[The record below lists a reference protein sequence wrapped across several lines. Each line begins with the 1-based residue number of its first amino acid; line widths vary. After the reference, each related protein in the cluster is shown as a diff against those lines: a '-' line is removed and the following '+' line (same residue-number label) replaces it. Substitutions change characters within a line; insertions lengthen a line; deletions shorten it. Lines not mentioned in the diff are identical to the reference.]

1 VESHND
7 VLMLDGNAVEFES
20 DIYFGDQRFYF
31 TRAMLDNDC
40 FIKAQVLDPTE
51 VKPIHIISLVCI
63 NDLDTKRYFLH
74 KEAILSIDQEQLIAI
89 DVANLFSKQPLY
101 KIVGT
106 LETRL
111 SVVSDSLNEVR
122 NQMLRNR
129 FINENK
135 GKLSFLKQEY
145 KKFQQENSTK

>member
-1 VESHND
+1 MESHND

-106 LETRL
+106 LETRP

>member
-106 LETRL
+106 LETRP

-122 NQMLRNR
+122 NPMLRNR